1 MFYNFVHAENKLFQA
16 EKCRARLE
24 AAFLKNSARSK
35 GSGSKP
41 DTKWDGLSGSTGNIW
56 RAGRPLLEL
65 CRFAGISRSAYLWE
79 SARAKAYF
87 IRIPFDKESIYIFL

>member
-1 MFYNFVHAENKLFQA
+1 MKIPYTHNVTNIRKETISDTFISCRGIKVSGIVLEINSDISCYSIVFIRRDVLMFYNFVHAENKLFQA

-41 DTKWDGLSGSTGNIW
+41 DTK
-56 RAGRPLLEL
+56 
-65 CRFAGISRSAYLWE
+65 
-79 SARAKAYF
+79 
-87 IRIPFDKESIYIFL
+87 